1 LQLKRYCALLLPF
14 SDDGVLTMVESHP
27 RQFMRLISLSDK
39 QNDTEKQMSRDQD
52 MADARYQTGLKDLPI

>member
-1 LQLKRYCALLLPF
+1 
-14 SDDGVLTMVESHP
+14 MVESHP